1 MNTQKLRSL
10 KPKEYFYN
18 SVNRVY
24 WHFYSIF
31 SIFYLTSPNYMWFWS
46 PSELK
51 MFLSKLPIII
61 HMCCVALLLL
71 HQLYLGNFAATI
83 KFLKNLMN
91 MFNNSELKMYIK
103 KYRFESLTQPIH
115 MAMSSLSIFWW
126 QLSWLNIG
134 LSDY

>member
-18 SVNRVY
+18 SVNCVY

-31 SIFYLTSPNYMWFWS
+31 SIFYLTSPNYMWFSS

-61 HMCCVALLLL
+61 HMCCVALRLL

-103 KYRFESLTQPIH
+103 NVSLNLWHNPYI
-115 MAMSSLSIFWW
+115 
-126 QLSWLNIG
+126 WLCPACPF
-134 LSDY
+134 SDDNSVG